1 MKKSIPFCHI
11 KINHIFDYELFW
23 TVLLINSAWSVHISL
38 MIQKITFSVEKATYI
53 MDRDKNVLMIGVF
66 LTVIQLF
73 WFRRRVDF
81 LIWLKPCELL
91 FCFYQ
96 LFGLILWR
104 HPFTVEDPLINF
116 NLLHLYS
123 AFLGT
128 QSGLHRGGGG
138 SPQPS
143 PVCSIH
149 LDDATAVILHQN
161 AHHTPANC
169 WRRDRV
175 MSQSVY
181 EDD

>member
-11 KINHIFDYELFW
+11 KINHIFDYGLFC
-23 TVLLINSAWSVHISL
+23 LINSAWSVHISL

-81 LIWLKPCELL
+81 FIWLKSCELL
-91 FCFYQ
+91 WCFYQ

-104 HPFTVEDPLINF
+104 HPWINL
-116 NLLHLYS
+116 NSLHLYS

-128 QSGLHRGGGG
+128 QNGLHRGGGT
-138 SPQPS
+138 PQPS

-149 LDDATAVILHQN
+149 LDDATAVILLQN

-175 MSQSVY
+175 MPQSVY